1 MINTN
6 KKHEFVCYGHNFKLV
21 ESVDCF
27 GCMGVC
33 VYMNSQYYG
42 ILDTSEATYFSS
54 IESRIKADPN
64 YIYSMD
70 I

>member
-1 MINTN
+1 M
-6 KKHEFVCYGHNFKLV
+6 CYGHNFKLV

-42 ILDTSEATYFSS
+42 ILDTSEATYFSL
-54 IESRIKADPN
+54 IESRIEADPN

-70 I
+70 V